1 MGYHTMAYLNRQERA
16 ELLEK
21 LQKMKF
27 GRAKNK
33 LNRMDP
39 KGKMAY
45 YRNAQ
50 QPGEVITCFE
60 LDGMGTR
67 VFLIERLAH
76 KPTGGALGLT
86 KSEYQFVEVIV
97 EPMPENRT

>member
-1 MGYHTMAYLNRQERA
+1 MAYLNRQERA

-21 LQKMKF
+21 LKKMKF
-27 GRAKNK
+27 GRAKGK

-39 KGKMAY
+39 KGRMAY

-50 QPGEVITCFE
+50 QTGELVTCFE

-67 VFLIERLAH
+67 VFLIERM
-76 KPTGGALGLT
+76 KQKTTSSALGLM
-86 KSEYQFVEVIV
+86 KSEFEFVEVVV